1 MLYSIAM
8 EGFGSQFPPPPVRPW
23 WHHLAWALP
32 LMAITAGLGW
42 WQGGKRQEV
51 AAPVKNPPAVKL
63 VEKKP
68 APSMTVTNRPAP
80 VLGERVPVRPATN
93 RWISQR
99 GVRVY
104 TNATDAARIGLTRI
118 GEGLPNLTAN
128 FTPRPVAAGRDLEIQ
143 VALDRRG
150 FSPGSIDGMSGPQ
163 TVSAIAAFQQ
173 QQRLPISGRLDAAT
187 RRALTLRAPVFAQ
200 YSVSTNDLARPQPL
214 GKTWAAK
221 SRQVVLDY
229 ESLLELVA
237 EKHHCSPRYLQ
248 KINPL
253 VHWPGVRA
261 GTAVKVPNTAGPG
274 TMAGVGALIHIQL
287 RAKTLRVYDSS
298 TNLVAQFPC
307 SIATRVAN
315 RPVGRLAITAVAHPA
330 NYTFNPTRFP
340 NTPEARAGSGSLS
353 IPPGPNNPIGT
364 AWFSLSQPGYGI
376 HGSPDPEK
384 IGRTTSLGC
393 FRLANWNAERLLKLV
408 RVGTNVLVE

>member
-1 MLYSIAM
+1 M

-32 LMAITAGLGW
+32 LVALAAGLGW
-42 WQGGKRQEV
+42 WQGGKRQQV
-51 AAPVKNPPAVKL
+51 AAPKERAPAVTPMKKNPAPAV
-63 VEKKP
+63 
-68 APSMTVTNRPAP
+68 TVTNQAAP
-80 VLGERVPVRPATN
+80 VIGNRVPVQPATN
-93 RWISQR
+93 QWISQR

-118 GEGLPNLTAN
+118 DEQRLPNLTTSFN
-128 FTPRPVAAGRDLEIQ
+128 PRPVSAGNGLELQ

-163 TVSAIAAFQQ
+163 TQAAIAAFQQ
-173 QQRLPISGRLDAAT
+173 QQRLPISARLDAAT

-200 YSVSTNDLARPQPL
+200 YTVSTNDLARPVPL
-214 GKTWAAK
+214 GKTWTEK
-221 SRQVVLDY
+221 SRQSILDY

-253 VHWPGVRA
+253 LHWPGVRA
-261 GTAVKVPNTAGPG
+261 GTGVKVPNTAGAG
-274 TMAGVGALIHIQL
+274 TMSGMGALIHIQL

-307 SIATRVAN
+307 SIATRVEN
-315 RPVGRLAITAVAHPA
+315 RPAGRLAVTAVAHPA
-330 NYTFNPTRFP
+330 DYTFNPTRFP
-340 NTPEARAGSGSLS
+340 NSPEALAGSGSLN

-408 RVGTNVLVE
+408 RVGTIVLVE

>member
-1 MLYSIAM
+1 M
-8 EGFGSQFPPPPVRPW
+8 EGFGSQFPPLPVRPW

-42 WQGGKRQEV
+42 WQGGKRQEI
-51 AAPVKNPPAVKL
+51 AAPVKHPPAVKL

-68 APSMTVTNRPAP
+68 APSVTMTNRPAP
-80 VLGERVPVRPATN
+80 IIGERVPVRQATN
-93 RWISQR
+93 QWISQR

-118 GEGLPNLTAN
+118 SEGLPTLTAN

-214 GKTWAAK
+214 GKTWTAK
-221 SRQVVLDY
+221 SRQTILDY

-261 GTAVKVPNTAGPG
+261 GTAVKVPNTATPG

-307 SIATRVAN
+307 SIATRMEN

-340 NTPEARAGSGSLS
+340 NTPEALAGSGSLS

-393 FRLANWNAERLLKLV
+393 FRLANWNTERLLKLV
-408 RVGTNVLVE
+408 RVGTSVLVE

>member
-1 MLYSIAM
+1 
-8 EGFGSQFPPPPVRPW
+8 
-23 WHHLAWALP
+23 
-32 LMAITAGLGW
+32 MAIAAGLGW
-42 WQGGKRQEV
+42 WQGGKRQQV
-51 AAPVKNPPAVKL
+51 AAPKERPLAVKP

-68 APSMTVTNRPAP
+68 APAVTVTNKPAP
-80 VLGERVPVRPATN
+80 VIGNRVPVQPTTN
-93 RWISQR
+93 QWISQR

-118 GEGLPNLTAN
+118 DETGLPNLTAN

-150 FSPGSIDGMSGPQ
+150 FSPGSIDGMRGPQ
-163 TVSAIAAFQQ
+163 TVAAIAAFQQ
-173 QQRLPISGRLDAAT
+173 QQRLPISGRIDART
-187 RRALTLRAPVFAQ
+187 RRALTLRGPVFAQ
-200 YSVSTNDLARPQPL
+200 YTVSTNDLARPVPL
-214 GKTWAAK
+214 GKTWTAK
-221 SRQVVLDY
+221 SRQPILDY
-229 ESLLELVA
+229 ETLLELVA

-261 GTAVKVPNTAGPG
+261 GTAVKVPNTAGSG

-307 SIATRVAN
+307 SIATRVEN

-330 NYTFNPTRFP
+330 NYIFNPARFP
-340 NTPEARAGSGSLS
+340 NTPEALAGSGSLS

-408 RVGTNVLVE
+408 RVGTSVLVE

>member
-1 MLYSIAM
+1 
-8 EGFGSQFPPPPVRPW
+8 
-23 WHHLAWALP
+23 
-32 LMAITAGLGW
+32 MAITAGLGW
-42 WQGGKRQEV
+42 WQGGKRQQI
-51 AAPVKNPPAVKL
+51 AAPIERPPAVKP

-68 APSMTVTNRPAP
+68 APAVTVTNKPAP
-80 VLGERVPVRPATN
+80 VIGERVPVQPTTN
-93 RWISQR
+93 QWISQR

-118 GEGLPNLTAN
+118 DETGLQNLTAN
-128 FTPRPVAAGRDLEIQ
+128 FTARPVAAGRDLEIQ

-163 TVSAIAAFQQ
+163 TVAAIAAFQQ
-173 QQRLPISGRLDAAT
+173 QQRLPISGRIDART
-187 RRALTLRAPVFAQ
+187 RRALTLRAPVFTQ
-200 YSVSTNDLARPQPL
+200 YIVSTNDLARPVPL
-214 GKTWAAK
+214 GKTWTAK
-221 SRQVVLDY
+221 SRQPILDF

-248 KINPL
+248 RINPL
-253 VHWPGVRA
+253 VHWPGMRA
-261 GTAVKVPNTAGPG
+261 GTSVKVPNTAEPG
-274 TMAGVGALIHIQL
+274 TMTGVGALIHIQL

-307 SIATRVAN
+307 SIATRVEN

-330 NYTFNPTRFP
+330 NYTFNPERFP
-340 NTPEARAGSGSLS
+340 DTPEALAGSGSFS

-364 AWFSLSQPGYGI
+364 TWFSLSQPGYGI

-408 RVGTNVLVE
+408 RVGTSVLVE

>member
-1 MLYSIAM
+1 
-8 EGFGSQFPPPPVRPW
+8 
-23 WHHLAWALP
+23 
-32 LMAITAGLGW
+32 
-42 WQGGKRQEV
+42 
-51 AAPVKNPPAVKL
+51 
-63 VEKKP
+63 
-68 APSMTVTNRPAP
+68 
-80 VLGERVPVRPATN
+80 
-93 RWISQR
+93 
-99 GVRVY
+99 
-104 TNATDAARIGLTRI
+104 
-118 GEGLPNLTAN
+118 
-128 FTPRPVAAGRDLEIQ
+128 
-143 VALDRRG
+143 
-150 FSPGSIDGMSGPQ
+150 MSGPQ
-163 TVSAIAAFQQ
+163 TQSAIAAFQQ

-200 YSVSTNDLARPQPL
+200 YTVSTNDLARPMPL
-214 GKTWAAK
+214 GKTWTAK
-221 SRQVVLDY
+221 SRQAILDY

-237 EKHHCSPRYLQ
+237 EKHHCSPRFLQ

-253 VHWPGVRA
+253 IHWPGVRA

-307 SIATRVAN
+307 SIATRVEN

-330 NYTFNPTRFP
+330 NYTFNPARFP
-340 NTPEARAGSGSLS
+340 NTPEALAGSGSLS

-364 AWFSLSQPGYGI
+364 AWFSLNQPGYGI

-408 RVGTNVLVE
+408 KVGTSVLVE

>member
-1 MLYSIAM
+1 
-8 EGFGSQFPPPPVRPW
+8 
-23 WHHLAWALP
+23 
-32 LMAITAGLGW
+32 MAIAAGLGW
-42 WQGGKRQEV
+42 WQGGKRQQV
-51 AAPVKNPPAVKL
+51 AAPKERPLAVKP

-68 APSMTVTNRPAP
+68 APAVTVTNKPAP
-80 VLGERVPVRPATN
+80 VIGNRVPVQPTTN
-93 RWISQR
+93 QWISQR

-118 GEGLPNLTAN
+118 DETGLPNLTAN
-128 FTPRPVAAGRDLEIQ
+128 FTPRPVAAARDLEIQ

-163 TVSAIAAFQQ
+163 TVAAIAAFQQ
-173 QQRLPISGRLDAAT
+173 QQRLPISGRIDART

-200 YSVSTNDLARPQPL
+200 YTVSTNDLARLVPL
-214 GKTWAAK
+214 GKTWTAK
-221 SRQVVLDY
+221 SRQPILDY
-229 ESLLELVA
+229 ETLLELVA

-261 GTAVKVPNTAGPG
+261 GTPVKVPNTAGAD

-307 SIATRVAN
+307 SIATRVEN

-330 NYTFNPTRFP
+330 NYIFNPARFP
-340 NTPEARAGSGSLS
+340 NTPEALAGSGSLS

-408 RVGTNVLVE
+408 RVGTSVLVE

>member
-1 MLYSIAM
+1 
-8 EGFGSQFPPPPVRPW
+8 
-23 WHHLAWALP
+23 
-32 LMAITAGLGW
+32 MAIAAGLGW
-42 WQGGKRQEV
+42 WQGGKRQQV
-51 AAPVKNPPAVKL
+51 AAPKERPLAVKP

-68 APSMTVTNRPAP
+68 APAVTVTNKPAP
-80 VLGERVPVRPATN
+80 VIGNRVPVQPTTN
-93 RWISQR
+93 QWISQR

-118 GEGLPNLTAN
+118 DETGLPNLTAN

-163 TVSAIAAFQQ
+163 TVAAIAAFQQ
-173 QQRLPISGRLDAAT
+173 QQRLPISGRIDART

-200 YSVSTNDLARPQPL
+200 YTVSTNDLARPVPL
-214 GKTWAAK
+214 GKTWTAK
-221 SRQVVLDY
+221 SRQPILDY
-229 ESLLELVA
+229 ETLLELVA

-261 GTAVKVPNTAGPG
+261 GTAVKVPNTAGAD

-307 SIATRVAN
+307 SIATRVEN

-330 NYTFNPTRFP
+330 NYTFNPARFP
-340 NTPEARAGSGSLS
+340 NTPEALAGSGSLS

-364 AWFSLSQPGYGI
+364 AWFSLNQPGYGI

-408 RVGTNVLVE
+408 KVGTSVLVE